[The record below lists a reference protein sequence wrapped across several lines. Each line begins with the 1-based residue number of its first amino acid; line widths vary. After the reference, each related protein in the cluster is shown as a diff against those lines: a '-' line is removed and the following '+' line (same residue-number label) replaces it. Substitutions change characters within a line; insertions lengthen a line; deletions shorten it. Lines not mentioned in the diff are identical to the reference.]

1 MANFF
6 SQLRLTSAFLVTS
19 NVVVHGSINASGNA
33 CIDSV
38 VEGDVIIKGTLV
50 IGKNGNIKGNV
61 QTTNVSVYGTIDGN
75 LTCFNKAVIGNEA
88 YITGNINSLIIEIQ
102 EGAVIK
108 GTVIKKTDRSIVEER
123 MNDVMK
129 KKQEQLK
136 AHNNFEI
143 INRVTDINTEAS
155 SSEEDKSPTS
165 WF

>member
-1 MANFF
+1 M
-6 SQLRLTSAFLVTS
+6 
-19 NVVVHGSINASGNA
+19 VHGSINASGDA

-38 VEGDVIIKGTLV
+38 VEGDVIIKGKLV

-61 QTTNVSVYGTIDGN
+61 QATNVLVDGTIDGN

-143 INRVTDINTEAS
+143 INKVNGINTEPS
-155 SSEEDKSPTS
+155 SSEEDKSPAS